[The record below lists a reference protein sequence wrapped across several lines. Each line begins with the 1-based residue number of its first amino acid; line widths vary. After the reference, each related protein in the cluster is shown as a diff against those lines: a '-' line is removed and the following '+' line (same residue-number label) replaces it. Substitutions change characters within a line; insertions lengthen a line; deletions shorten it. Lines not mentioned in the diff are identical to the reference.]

1 MSQSRPL
8 DFPDRYQLHRPPCDM
23 RGSALADQLISNFK
37 SKKTQIG
44 VVGLGYVGLPL
55 CGALI
60 AGGLPTVGFDIDPAK
75 IESIAEGITY
85 IKHLSIDFVR
95 TMRHSGLFSATTD
108 FAAAA
113 AADALIVC
121 VPTPLTKNRSPDI
134 TYIES
139 TFETLALYARPGQLF
154 VLESTTWPGT
164 TTEVVRPI
172 LEKGGLR
179 SGHDLFIAFSP
190 EREDPGNVDFTT
202 NSIPKVVGGDGLDAL
217 RVATALYEEIVPK
230 TVPVSTTS
238 TAEAV
243 KLTENIFRSVN
254 IALVN
259 ELKLVYSAMGIDI
272 WEVIEAAKTK
282 PFGFMPFYPGPGL
295 GGHCIPI
302 DPFYLTWKAHEYG
315 IATRFIELA
324 GEINT
329 RMPHHVVS
337 RVADVLDRKAGVPL
351 SRASVLILGIS
362 YKKNIDDTR
371 ESPSLIL
378 LELLEARG
386 AHVEFCDPHVPEIPK
401 TREHWQLAHRR
412 SVDWSRESIE
422 KFDIVLIA
430 TDHDAFDYNDLV
442 THAKL
447 IVDTRNACGARGLRG
462 ERIVKA

>member
-1 MSQSRPL
+1 M
-8 DFPDRYQLHRPPCDM
+8 LHRPFCDL

-37 SKKTQIG
+37 SRKTRIG

-55 CGALI
+55 CGALV
-60 AGGLPTVGFDIDPAK
+60 AAGLPTIGLDIDPEK
-75 IESIAEGITY
+75 VESIANGKTY
-85 IKHLSIDFVR
+85 IEHLSGDFVR
-95 TMRHSGLFSATTD
+95 TMRNSGLFSATTD

-113 AADALIVC
+113 DAEALIVC
-121 VPTPLTKNRSPDI
+121 VPTPLTKNRAPDI

-139 TFETLALYARPGQLF
+139 TFETLARYARPGQLF

-164 TTEVVRPI
+164 TTQVVRAI

-190 EREDPGNVDFTT
+190 EREDPGNVDFATR
-202 NSIPKVVGGDGLDAL
+202 SIPKVVGGDGPDAL
-217 RVATALYEEIVPK
+217 RTATALYDEVVVK
-230 TVPVSTTS
+230 TVPVSTTE

-259 ELKLVYSAMGIDI
+259 ELKLVYDAMGIDV

-329 RMPHHVVS
+329 RMPHHIVS
-337 RVADVLDRKAGVPL
+337 RVAEALDRKAGVSL
-351 SRASVLILGIS
+351 SRASILILGIS
-362 YKKNIDDTR
+362 YKRNIDDMR
-371 ESPSLIL
+371 ESPSLTLI
-378 LELLEARG
+378 ELLEARG
-386 AHVEFCDPHVPEIPK
+386 ARVEFYDPHIPVIPE
-401 TREHWQLAHRR
+401 TREHGHLTRRR
-412 SVDWSRESIE
+412 SVDWSREMLA
-422 KFDIVLIA
+422 KFDVALIA
-430 TDHDAFDYNDLV
+430 TDHDAFDYNDVV

-447 IVDTRNACGARGLRG
+447 IVDTRNACGARGLTG
-462 ERIVKA
+462 ENIVKA